1 MFLNLLYAKVRKKN
15 RICKLFKTKNVKN
28 NLKFNQKKKTNIYY
42 YNNLILKNY
51 ETNNSFN

>member
-1 MFLNLLYAKVRKKN
+1 MLKIIGNLQKK
-15 RICKLFKTKNVKN
+15 
-28 NLKFNQKKKTNIYY
+28 KKKTNIYY